1 VPASPSS
8 KPARRKPDPVPGAAG
23 TAIPGEGDEGWSAF
37 LNSTLGNQAQ
47 AAFGGVTEFQAAL
60 QRAQIDAQA
69 NAARQSGDNSCPT
82 CAQIDILTWLPSGL
96 TTYAPGTGFSVTGQ

>member
-1 VPASPSS
+1 VPASPFS

-37 LNSTLGNQAQ
+37 LNVTLGNQAQ
-47 AAFGGVTEFQAAL
+47 AAFGGATEFQAAL
-60 QRAQIDAQA
+60 QRAQID
-69 NAARQSGDNSCPT
+69 
-82 CAQIDILTWLPSGL
+82 ILTSLPSGL

>member
-1 VPASPSS
+1 VPASPFS

-60 QRAQIDAQA
+60 QRAQID
-69 NAARQSGDNSCPT
+69 
-82 CAQIDILTWLPSGL
+82 ILTSLPSGL